1 MEVLAD
7 IGGRPGH
14 DCDGFCR
21 YCYFKGVGDV
31 PALGCKNCMIFQKG
45 CDYCTRGVK
54 EMYPGFKP
62 FQTVAQQ
69 VGQTLHLS
77 SNKPDGFTISGGGD
91 ISCYAELP
99 NLVEFLSQFGAPIKL
114 GYTSGKGFNTGDE
127 ADFYIERGVTE
138 ISFTVFATDPELRRK
153 YMGDREPEASLKVL
167 RRFCEACEVYA
178 AIVLIPGINDGEVLD
193 KTLSDLGEMGI
204 KGAILM
210 RFANKRD
217 NGLILRNEPVIKGV
231 VSHTIEE
238 FTEIVRDANS
248 RYPYR
253 ITGTPLEDPEYG
265 SPFAIRNEPEYRAKL
280 PEITKHATVITGRAA
295 APRMREVLKSPLVN
309 VVAVEKDIADLITIE
324 DLEEIS
330 SEDLQETVILP
341 ENAFIHDKDAK
352 DVLNADGGD
361 RLVRR
366 GPDRLTV
373 DGEMSIS
380 MTKEEVLEAEVEG
393 FTELIKMINML
404 GT

>member
-1 MEVLAD
+1 MDILAD
-7 IGGRPGH
+7 IGGKPGH

-31 PALGCKNCMIFQKG
+31 PALGCRNCMIFQKG

-54 EMYPGFKP
+54 ESYPGFKP
-62 FQTVAQQ
+62 FQVVARE
-69 VGQTLHLS
+69 VGQSVHLS
-77 SNKPDGFTISGGGD
+77 NNKPDGFTISGGGD
-91 ISCYAELP
+91 ISCYPELP

-127 ADFYIERGVTE
+127 ADFYLERGVSE
-138 ISFTVFATDPELRRK
+138 VSFTVFATDPELRRK

-178 AIVLIPGINDGEVLD
+178 AIVLIPGVNDGKVLD
-193 KTLSDLGEMGI
+193 QTLSDLEEMGI
-204 KGAILM
+204 AGAILM

-238 FTEIVRDANS
+238 FTDIVREANS

-253 ITGTPLEDPEYG
+253 ITGTPLEDPEHG
-265 SPFAIRNEPEYRAKL
+265 SPFAIRNEPEYLAKL
-280 PEITKHATVITGRAA
+280 PEITKRATVVTGRAA
-295 APRMREVLKSPLVN
+295 APRIREVLKSPLVN

-324 DLEEIS
+324 DLQGIPSEE
-330 SEDLQETVILP
+330 LQETVILP
-341 ENAFIHDKDAK
+341 DHAFVHDREAK
-352 DVLNADGGD
+352 DVLNSDGGD
-361 RLVRR
+361 RIVRR
-366 GPDRLTV
+366 GPESLTV

-380 MTKEEVLEAEVEG
+380 MTKEEVLAIEVEG
-393 FTELIKMINML
+393 FTELIRMINVL

>member
-1 MEVLAD
+1 MEILAD

-21 YCYFKGVGDV
+21 YCYFKGVGEV

-62 FQTVAQQ
+62 FQVVARE
-69 VGQTLHLS
+69 VGQSIHF
-77 SNKPDGFTISGGGD
+77 SNKDPDGFTISGGGD
-91 ISCYAELP
+91 ISCYTELP
-99 NLVEFLSQFGAPIKL
+99 NLVEFLSQFNAPIKL
-114 GYTSGKGFNTGDE
+114 GYTSGKGFNKGDE
-127 ADFYIERGVTE
+127 ADFYIERGVSE
-138 ISFTVFATDPELRRK
+138 VSFTVFATDPELRRK

-178 AIVLIPGINDGEVLD
+178 AIVLIPGVNDGTVLD

-204 KGAILM
+204 KGVILM
-210 RFANKRD
+210 RFANRRD
-217 NGLILRNEPVIKGV
+217 NGLILRNEPVIKDV

-238 FTEIVRDANS
+238 FADIVRDANS

-253 ITGTPLEDPEYG
+253 ITGTPLEDPDYG
-265 SPFAIRNEPEYRAKL
+265 SPFAIRNEPEYLAKL
-280 PEITKHATVITGRAA
+280 PPITKRATVITGRVA
-295 APRMREVLKSPLVN
+295 APRIREVLKSPLVN
-309 VVAVEKDIADLITIE
+309 IVAVEKDIADLITIE
-324 DLEEIS
+324 DLQEIPDG
-330 SEDLQETVILP
+330 ELQDTVILP
-341 ENAFIHDKDAK
+341 ERAFVHDREAGE
-352 DVLNADGGD
+352 VLGRGVKN
-361 RLVRR
+361 RIVRR

-393 FTELIKMINML
+393 FTELIKMINAL